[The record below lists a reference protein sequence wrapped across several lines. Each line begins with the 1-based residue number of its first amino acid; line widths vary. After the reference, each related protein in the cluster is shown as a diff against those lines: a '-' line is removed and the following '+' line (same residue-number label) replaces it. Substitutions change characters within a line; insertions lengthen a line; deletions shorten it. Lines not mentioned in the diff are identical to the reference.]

1 MNALQY
7 IESIQQVF
15 PNLSRN
21 QIRLDLDSAQKLI
34 ATETGCLTTRA
45 SLSSI
50 SSNFAWALP
59 TGFTELTDL
68 VFYDS
73 DDNPKYLGD
82 YNYRY
87 EIELG
92 KLFIYSLTSTP
103 ITGLSTEISS
113 AYLHYRELPATI
125 STESTVMEVTEQFRD
140 VIESYI
146 LGKYFAKFPIDFV
159 SGGQVVK
166 ALNLQAAQLH
176 KSEYEKLKIKLKKY
190 INSMTVSDGIAQN
203 YQHAGLYALPKRP
216 NDSTSSSSV
225 SVAAITDL
233 YEKYAYYKT
242 SAEGTITPLIQIG
255 YTTISCVISGDTMTL
270 TSTGE
275 FGVGTQILP
284 SNWDASWVKDSESQ
298 YTITLPS
305 GWGTQGISLEVYLR
319 D

>member
-1 MNALQY
+1 MTTLQQ

-15 PNLSRN
+15 PNVSRN
-21 QIRLDLDSAQKLI
+21 QIRLDLDTAQKLI

-50 SSNFAWALP
+50 STNFAWSLP

-73 DDNPKYLGD
+73 DNNPKYLGD

-87 EIELG
+87 EIELD

-113 AYLHYRELPATI
+113 AYIHYRELPATI
-125 STESTVMEVTEQFRD
+125 STESTAMEVTEQFRD
-140 VIESYI
+140 AIESYI

-190 INSMTVSDGIAQN
+190 INSMTTSDGIAQN
-203 YQHAGLYALPKRP
+203 YQHAGLYALPRRP
-216 NDSTSSSSV
+216 NDSDSGSTV
-225 SVAAITDL
+225 SVVALTDI

-242 SAEGTITPLIQIG
+242 SVTGTIASTIEIG
-255 YTTISCVISGDTMTL
+255 YTTIACVITGDTMVL
-270 TSTGE
+270 TSTSE
-275 FGVGTQILP
+275 FPVGTQLLP
-284 SNWDASWVKDSESQ
+284 SNWDCSWVKDSESQ
-298 YTITLPS
+298 YTVTLPS
-305 GWGTQGISLEVYLR
+305 GWATQGISIEIYLR